1 MTDEIKKLIESVTP
15 YREMDIV
22 MYSMQKE
29 KWILKSD
36 FDRVVS
42 ELTKHEKGNFVLP
55 SDQDMI
61 EIAILFNNGILDK
74 DKLSDMV
81 AYGQFIVD
89 RLFENG
95 DVKIKSTKEK

>member
-1 MTDEIKKLIESVTP
+1 MNEEIKKLIESVTP

-42 ELTKHEKGNFVLP
+42 ELTKWNKVEEYMYPPAKEILVKVKGGLV
-55 SDQDMI
+55 I
-61 EIAILFNNGILDK
+61 HAIFNPFDDK
-74 DKLSDMV
+74 V
-81 AYGQFIVD
+81 VIVGSGVTIN
-89 RLFENG
+89 RQAITEW
-95 DVKIKSTKEK
+95 KYIY